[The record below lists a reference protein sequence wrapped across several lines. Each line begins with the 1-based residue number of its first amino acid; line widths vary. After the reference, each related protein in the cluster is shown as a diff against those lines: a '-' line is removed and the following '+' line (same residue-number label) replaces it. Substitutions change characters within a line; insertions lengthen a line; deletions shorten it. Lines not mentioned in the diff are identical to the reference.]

1 MNACGEEPVLT
12 LHDQTFSMGI
22 HTILLMLYSFLL
34 AKHKLRMCF
43 LLQLA
48 TATRRWLKLGQ
59 HRCLSCAPTQGSL
72 MIGLWH
78 MQSVCVP
85 PFQRSS
91 AAASSPILGN
101 LKIVGRILPPNFYTS
116 LLENFFSQFW
126 GTNLVK
132 FPLLNTDLR
141 PTTWLC
147 RLHKQWLDTHK
158 SFAWKGMCYVLISY
172 SGIVP
177 TFSSAV

>member
-1 MNACGEEPVLT
+1 MYCYAV
-12 LHDQTFSMGI
+12 
-22 HTILLMLYSFLL
+22 LMLYNFLF

-43 LLQLA
+43 PLQLA

-72 MIGLWH
+72 MIGLWR

-101 LKIVGRILPPNFYTS
+101 LCNVKIVGRFLPPNFILLGYTS
-116 LLENFFSQFW
+116 LLGNFFSQFW
-126 GTNLVK
+126 GTDLVT
-132 FPLLNTDLR
+132 FPSTEHRSEANDLALQIAQ
-141 PTTWLC
+141 TVTGHSQIICLE
-147 RLHKQWLDTHK
+147 
-158 SFAWKGMCYVLISY
+158 GYVLC
-172 SGIVP
+172 VN
-177 TFSSAV
+177 